1 MSQDAFR
8 LLDATWPAA
17 ERVEVGPF
25 TLRRGE
31 GGGKRV
37 SAATASGAVAEADI
51 AAAEQAMDDRGQ
63 QAMFAVRADQTALDR
78 MLVERAYLTLDPTRL
93 CEVPSHDLARLDT
106 PVDAGFP
113 VWPPLQVQ
121 KAIWAAGGIGPARLA
136 VMDRVAAAKTT
147 ILGRSR
153 GDAAGTA
160 FVAVHERIAVIHA
173 LDVLSHLRRRG
184 VARNILVHAARWG
197 RENGA
202 DRLVALST
210 KASTSAA
217 ELFEQLGFAGADAYH
232 YRIRP

>member
-1 MSQDAFR
+1 MSEDFAR

-37 SAATASGAVAEADI
+37 SAATASGAVTEADI

-63 QAMFAVRADQTALDR
+63 QAMFAVGSTQRALDR
-78 MLVERAYLTLDPTRL
+78 MLVERAYLTLDPTRVYQ
-93 CEVPSHDLARLDT
+93 VPIRDLANPNAPAD
-106 PVDAGFP
+106 PGSS
-113 VWPPLQVQ
+113 VWPPIQVQ
-121 KAIWAAGGIGPARLA
+121 KDIWTAGNIGPAHLA
-136 VMDRVAAAKTT
+136 VMDRVAGPKTA

-153 GDAAGTA
+153 DDAAGA
-160 FVAVHERIAVIHA
+160 GFVAVHERIAMVHA
-173 LDVLSHLRRRG
+173 LVVLPHLRRRG
-184 VARNILVHAARWG
+184 VGRNILVLAAHWG

-210 KASTSAA
+210 KANTGAS
-217 ELFEQLGFAGADAYH
+217 EFFEQLGFTGADAWH

>member
-1 MSQDAFR
+1 MSRDVPR
-8 LLDATWPAA
+8 LLDATWPAT

-37 SAATASGAVAEADI
+37 SAATAWGAVTEADI

-63 QAMFAVRADQTALDR
+63 QAMFAVRAEQTALDR

-93 CEVPSHDLARLDT
+93 YEVPIHDLASLDT
-106 PVDAGFP
+106 PADTAFP
-113 VWPPLQVQ
+113 VWPPLQAQ
-121 KAIWAAGGIGPARLA
+121 KDIWAAGGVGPARLA
-136 VMDRVAAAKTT
+136 VMDRVAGTKTT

-153 GDAAGTA
+153 EDAAGTA
-160 FVAVHERIAVIHA
+160 FVAVHEGVAVVHA
-173 LDVLSHLRRRG
+173 LEVLSHLRRRG
-184 VARNILVHAARWG
+184 VARNMVVHSARWG

-202 DRLVALST
+202 ERLVALCT
-210 KASTSAA
+210 KANTGAA
-217 ELFEQLGFAGADAYH
+217 EFFEQLGFAGEDAFH